1 MSSKLKKDA
10 LSFLIDEFF
19 IYHGLD
25 DLEKHSTNK
34 DNTLESLMQKS
45 YELLNEIYKIKSNII
60 ITKKVNHIKNISTIN
75 KIAHT
80 YEHNKKKKNNSSES
94 NDLKNI
100 NINRKS
106 FGIQQC
112 IRQIDINSLCFKKKE
127 NPNLKKDKSCDFT
140 NVQKIKNINLKKQY
154 SQNFEHHNKIMTNEK
169 NDVGD
174 KNIKRIERK
183 KNKKKCFRNFTI
195 SLLD

>member
-1 MSSKLKKDA
+1 MSSKSKVDA
-10 LSFLIDEFF
+10 LNFLIDEFF

-34 DNTLESLMQKS
+34 DNTLESLMQTS
-45 YELLNEIYKIKSNII
+45 YELLNEIYKIKSNIK
-60 ITKKVNHIKNISTIN
+60 ITKKLNKIKNISTIN
-75 KIAHT
+75 KYAHT
-80 YEHNKKKKNNSSES
+80 YDHNKNKKNNSSKG

-100 NINRKS
+100 DINRKS
-106 FGIQQC
+106 FGIQKC
-112 IRQIDINSLCFKKKE
+112 IRQIDINSLSLKKKE

-140 NVQKIKNINLKKQY
+140 NVRKIKNINLKKQY
-154 SQNFEHHNKIMTNEK
+154 SQNFEHHNKIMSSEK
-169 NDVGD
+169 KDVND

-183 KNKKKCFRNFTI
+183 RNNKKAIRHFTV

>member
-1 MSSKLKKDA
+1 M
-10 LSFLIDEFF
+10 
-19 IYHGLD
+19 
-25 DLEKHSTNK
+25 
-34 DNTLESLMQKS
+34 
-45 YELLNEIYKIKSNII
+45 
-60 ITKKVNHIKNISTIN
+60 
-75 KIAHT
+75 
-80 YEHNKKKKNNSSES
+80 
-94 NDLKNI
+94 
-100 NINRKS
+100 
-106 FGIQQC
+106 
-112 IRQIDINSLCFKKKE
+112 
-127 NPNLKKDKSCDFT
+127 KKDKSCDFT